1 MMREEICLF
10 NRLYIIEDIC
20 YNHVKYV
27 GGFMDEKTEEKCR
40 I

>member
-1 MMREEICLF
+1 MMREEFCSF
-10 NRLYIIEDIC
+10 NRLYIIEDMC

-27 GGFMDEKTEEKCR
+27 GGFMDEETEEKCR